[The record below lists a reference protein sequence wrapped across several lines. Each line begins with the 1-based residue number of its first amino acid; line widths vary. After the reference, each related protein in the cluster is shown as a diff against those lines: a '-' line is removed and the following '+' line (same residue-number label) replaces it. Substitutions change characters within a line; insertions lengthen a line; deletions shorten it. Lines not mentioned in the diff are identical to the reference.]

1 MQAAS
6 DLGDHSTVD
15 GSFYH
20 DIDMN
25 GIPTISSS
33 GAGGFDSCGL
43 EADIIYSVDTR
54 NPKW

>member
-43 EADIIYSVDTR
+43 ESDIIYSVDTR